1 MKSFSF
7 VVLLFVFWISL
18 SGHFEPLLLGLGL
31 SSIALTALLS
41 WRMKV
46 IDHESYPLHLSLKLL
61 PYFAYLGKEILLANL
76 DVIKRIIKPGR
87 SINLAIEQLPVS
99 KETDLGKVIYANSIT
114 LTPGTV
120 TVEMTDE
127 QLKIHALNKDALT
140 DLEKGV
146 MADKVPDKED
156 ITS

>member
-1 MKSFSF
+1 MRTIIAAS
-7 VVLLFVFWISL
+7 LLFLFWFML
-18 SGHFEPLLLGLGL
+18 SGHTEVLLIALGLLSTLLVVFL
-31 SSIALTALLS
+31 SS
-41 WRMKV
+41 RMKI

-87 SINLAIEQLPVS
+87 SINPAIEQLPVS

>member
-1 MKSFSF
+1 MRTIIAASLIF
-7 VVLLFVFWISL
+7 LFWFML
-18 SGHFEPLLLGLGL
+18 SGHTEVLLIALGVLSTLLVVFL
-31 SSIALTALLS
+31 SS
-41 WRMKV
+41 RMKI
-46 IDHESYPLHLSLKLL
+46 IDHESYPIHLSLKLL
-61 PYFAYLGKEILLANL
+61 TYFVYLGKEILQANL

-87 SINLAIEQLPVS
+87 SVNPAIKQLPVS

-127 QLKIHALNKDALT
+127 KIKIHALNKDAIA
-140 DLEKGV
+140 DLEKGI